1 MRGTKATEA
10 QAELEMLGRLYRL
23 QLEAEVSAIQRMANS
38 ANAAWASPELLAAV
52 HRLAGSSLTFG
63 YTEFGARLQVVESE
77 LRAATAGGQ
86 PALQALATLANLQ
99 PPTAAEVQFPLSGP
113 EGNDVIAARAEPVK
127 AAARSKRAVL
137 IDPYGWLPPAVESIV
152 EAYGFEAVRAESGE
166 AELEVEL
173 LIECTIA
180 PSRSSMCPEG
190 SQLILVCPREGF
202 HERIAAARCNASALL
217 TVPLDIQAF
226 EQRVQSAASSLSTTP
241 FRALLVDDDAL
252 ALEAYRLGLKAN
264 CIEARA
270 LTTPSQLFEQ
280 MDTFRPDVL
289 VLDINLPECSG
300 LELARAIRFNP
311 QWLQVP
317 ILFLSAQLSLELEA
331 LTSAGED
338 FLSKPI
344 SSELLSAHIVSRARR
359 SRALASGLSRD
370 GLTGLLCPDDARRR
384 LEAAA
389 AQARMNGRA
398 LSIALLDIDHFKRV
412 NDTHGHAAGDMVIR
426 ALAALLRNRMR
437 GSDFAGRLG
446 GEEFLL
452 VFEDCST
459 ANARQIVD
467 RMRDDFTQIA
477 FEGPGCRWHCK
488 FSAGIADLQGSETA
502 ALMLGRAD
510 QALYLAKANGRNR
523 SELSSGPSIR

>member
-1 MRGTKATEA
+1 MRAAKATEA

-23 QLEAEVSAIQRMANS
+23 QLEAELSAIQHMANS
-38 ANAAWASPELLAAV
+38 AKATEPPPELLAAV

-63 YTEFGARLQVVESE
+63 YMEFGTGLQVVESE
-77 LRAATAGGQ
+77 LRTAAAGGP
-86 PALQALATLANLQ
+86 PARQALATLAGLQ
-99 PPTAAEVQFPLSGP
+99 LPTAAEVQFPRLETGSD
-113 EGNDVIAARAEPVK
+113 DVSAVQAETLR
-127 AAARSKRAVL
+127 AAARSKRAAL
-137 IDPYGWLPPAVESIV
+137 IDPYGWLPPAVESII
-152 EAYGFEAVRAESGE
+152 EAYGFEAVRAENSDAGLE
-166 AELEVEL
+166 AGL

-180 PSRSSMCPEG
+180 PSQSSICPEG
-190 SQLILVCPREGF
+190 SQLILVSPRDGF

-217 TVPLDIQAF
+217 TVPLDIPAF

-252 ALEAYRLGLKAN
+252 ALEAYRLGLEAHG
-264 CIEARA
+264 IDARA
-270 LTTPSQLFEQ
+270 LTTPSELFEQ
-280 MDTFRPDVL
+280 MDAFRPDVL

-317 ILFLSAQLSLELEA
+317 ILFLSAQRSLELEA
-331 LTSAGED
+331 LTSAGEE

-370 GLTGLLCPDDARRR
+370 GLTGLLRADDARRR

-389 AQARMNGRA
+389 AQARTNGRP

-426 ALAALLRNRMR
+426 ALAALLRNRIR

-452 VFEDCST
+452 VFDDCST
-459 ANARQIVD
+459 ADARQIVD

-477 FEGPGCRWHCK
+477 FEGPGCRWHCS
-488 FSAGIADLQGSETA
+488 FSAGIADLQGDETG

-523 SELSSGPSIR
+523 SELSSGPPIR